1 MGCPLIAIGHLMLKR
16 RYFTTEFKRHLVE
29 QTCQPGVSIAG
40 LAQAHA
46 INANQLH
53 KWRRLLLGVGVPAT
67 GMSAALIPVTI
78 IPDMPSPDDD
88 RSPGRITI
96 ELGRAR
102 VSVCGRV
109 DLDALHTILALLR
122 PR

>member
-53 KWRRLLLGVGVPAT
+53 KWRRLLLGVGVQAT

-78 IPDMPSPDDD
+78 IPD
-88 RSPGRITI
+88 
-96 ELGRAR
+96 A
-102 VSVCGRV
+102 VSYTQDVYKRQV
-109 DLDALHTILALLR
+109 I
-122 PR
+122 

>member
-1 MGCPLIAIGHLMLKR
+1 MLKR
-16 RYFTTEFKRHLVE
+16 RYFTAEFKRHLVE

-53 KWRRLLLGVGVPAT
+53 KWRRTLLGVGVQAT
-67 GMSAALIPVTI
+67 GMSSALIPVTI
-78 IPDMPSPDDD
+78 VPDIPTPPVDDP
-88 RSPGRITI
+88 SPGRITI

-102 VSVCGRV
+102 VSLCGRV
-109 DLDALHTILALLR
+109 DLDALHTILSLLR